1 MSSVRHTTRV
11 ARRKSRTW
19 RYLNLY
25 CFTPEPYRA
34 PIHGRQED
42 FAAKVGRC
50 VNWIIWIGGEQV
62 NTRRKGA
69 RVSDST
75 PRSCVVLFGT
85 SSRRSTW
92 NGNVGVPAMSCF
104 SSYHYVQNRRS
115 FSWSDV
121 PQTQAGTTHLHA
133 QRRYLEGVL
142 TRERWGPTPALG
154 SSSAFKPPGEVVHR
168 PLIFPAALSIAA
180 LASCLGITLVVLLFG
195 HLWRLFLSIHSVLPA
210 CLPSIHHASALIT
223 YC

>member
-1 MSSVRHTTRV
+1 M
-11 ARRKSRTW
+11 A
-19 RYLNLY
+19 
-25 CFTPEPYRA
+25 
-34 PIHGRQED
+34 
-42 FAAKVGRC
+42 
-50 VNWIIWIGGEQV
+50 
-62 NTRRKGA
+62 
-69 RVSDST
+69 
-75 PRSCVVLFGT
+75 LFGA

-92 NGNVGVPAMSCF
+92 NGNIGVPAMSCSMLQLLPHCAGPF
-104 SSYHYVQNRRS
+104 VL
-115 FSWSDV
+115 SWSNA
-121 PQTQAGTTHLHA
+121 PQPRAGTAHLHA
-133 QRRYLEGVL
+133 QRRYLDGVL

-154 SSSAFKPPGEVVHR
+154 TSSAFKPPGEVVHR